1 MRKIVLAT
9 KNTGKIAEFERLLS
23 QFTPDI
29 KVLGLSDFPD
39 MPEVVESG
47 KTLNENARLKAKA
60 ICEFTKLPA
69 LADDSGLFIDALAGQ
84 PGIYSARWA
93 GFEGVDAKMR
103 DLANINKAL
112 EELKDV
118 PKGSRGAQFRSV
130 VAFCRQNLDSSFLEK
145 DELGVL
151 SGQILTQP
159 IGSAGFGYDPIFSPD
174 QFDQSLAQLPPRVKD
189 EVSHRGIALRA
200 IAPFLRDHL

>member
-1 MRKIVLAT
+1 MRKLVLAT
-9 KNTGKIAEFERLLS
+9 KNLGKIAEFERLLS

-69 LADDSGLFIDALAGQ
+69 LADDSGLFIDALGGQ

-174 QFDQSLAQLPPRVKD
+174 QFDQSLAQLSPRVKD
-189 EVSHRGIALRA
+189 EISHRGIALRA

>member
-1 MRKIVLAT
+1 MRKLVLAT
-9 KNTGKIAEFERLLS
+9 KNLGKIAEFERLLS
-23 QFTPDI
+23 EFTPDI

-60 ICEFTKLPA
+60 ICEFSKLPA
-69 LADDSGLFIDALAGQ
+69 LADDSGLFIDALGGA
-84 PGIYSARWA
+84 PGVYSARWA
-93 GFEGVDAKMR
+93 GYEGVDSKMR

-130 VAFCRQNLDSSFLEK
+130 VAFCRQNLDSTFLEK

>member
-23 QFTPDI
+23 EFTPDV

-69 LADDSGLFIDALAGQ
+69 LADDSGLFIDALGGQ
-84 PGIYSARWA
+84 PGVYSARWA
-93 GFEGVDAKMR
+93 GYEGVDSKMR

-130 VAFCRQNLDSSFLEK
+130 VAFCRQNLDSTFLEK

>member
-23 QFTPDI
+23 QFTPDV
-29 KVLGLSDFPD
+29 KVLGLADFPD
-39 MPEVVESG
+39 MPEVLESG
-47 KTLNENARLKAKA
+47 KTLNENARLKARA
-60 ICEFTKLPA
+60 ICEFSKLPA
-69 LADDSGLFIDALAGQ
+69 LADDSGLFIDSLGGQ
-84 PGIYSARWA
+84 PGVYSARWA
-93 GFEGVDAKMR
+93 GYEGVDSKMK

-118 PKGSRGAQFRSV
+118 PMGSRGAQFRSV

-145 DELGVL
+145 EELGVL

-174 QFDQSLAQLPPRVKD
+174 EFDQSLAQLPPRVKD

>member
-1 MRKIVLAT
+1 MRKLVLAT
-9 KNTGKIAEFERLLS
+9 KNLGKIAEFERLLS
-23 QFTPDI
+23 EFTPDI

-69 LADDSGLFIDALAGQ
+69 LADDSGLFIDALGGQ

-118 PKGSRGAQFRSV
+118 PKGSRGAQFKAV
-130 VAFCRQNLDSSFLEK
+130 VAFCRKNLDSSFLEK

>member
-23 QFTPDI
+23 QFTPDV

-60 ICEFTKLPA
+60 ICEFSKLPA
-69 LADDSGLFIDALAGQ
+69 LADDSGLFIDALGGQ
-84 PGIYSARWA
+84 PGVYSARWA
-93 GFEGVDAKMR
+93 GYEGVDSKMR
-103 DLANINKAL
+103 DLANIKKAL

-130 VAFCRQNLDSSFLEK
+130 VAFCRQNLDSTFLEK

>member
-23 QFTPDI
+23 EFTPDV
-29 KVLGLSDFPD
+29 KVLGLADFPD

-69 LADDSGLFIDALAGQ
+69 LADDSGLFIDALGGQ

-118 PKGSRGAQFRSV
+118 PKGSRGAQFKSV

-145 DELGVL
+145 EELGVL

-189 EVSHRGIALRA
+189 EISHRGIALRA

>member
-23 QFTPDI
+23 EFTPDV
-29 KVLGLSDFPD
+29 KVLGLADFPD

-60 ICEFTKLPA
+60 ICEFSNLPA
-69 LADDSGLFIDALAGQ
+69 LADDSGLFIDALGGQ
-84 PGIYSARWA
+84 PGVYSARWA
-93 GFEGVDAKMR
+93 GYEGLDSKMK

-118 PKGSRGAQFRSV
+118 PQGSRGAQFRSV
-130 VAFCRQNLDSSFLEK
+130 VAFCRQNLDSTFLEK

-159 IGSAGFGYDPIFSPD
+159 IGSAGFGYDPIFMPD
-174 QFDQSLAQLPPRVKD
+174 LFDQSLAQLPPRVKD

>member
-1 MRKIVLAT
+1 MRKLVLAT
-9 KNTGKIAEFERLLS
+9 KNLGKIAEFERLLS
-23 QFTPDI
+23 EFTPDI

-69 LADDSGLFIDALAGQ
+69 LADDSGLFIDALGGQ

-118 PKGSRGAQFRSV
+118 PKGSRGAQFKAV
-130 VAFCRQNLDSSFLEK
+130 VAFCRKNLDSSFLEK

-174 QFDQSLAQLPPRVKD
+174 QFDQSLAQLSPRVKD
-189 EVSHRGIALRA
+189 EISHRGIALRA

>member
-1 MRKIVLAT
+1 MRKLVLAT
-9 KNTGKIAEFERLLS
+9 KNLGKIAEFERLLS

-39 MPEVVESG
+39 MPEVVEIG

-69 LADDSGLFIDALAGQ
+69 LADDSGLFIDALGGQ

-118 PKGSRGAQFRSV
+118 PKESRGAQFRSV

>member
-29 KVLGLSDFPD
+29 KVLGLADFPD

-60 ICEFTKLPA
+60 ICEFSKLPA
-69 LADDSGLFIDALAGQ
+69 LADDSGLFIDALGGQ
-84 PGIYSARWA
+84 PGVYSARWA
-93 GFEGVDAKMR
+93 GYEGVDSKMR

-145 DELGVL
+145 DEIGVL

>member
-23 QFTPDI
+23 EFTPDV

-69 LADDSGLFIDALAGQ
+69 LADDSGLFIDALGGQ
-84 PGIYSARWA
+84 PGVYSARWA
-93 GFEGVDAKMR
+93 GYEGVDAKMR

-130 VAFCRQNLDSSFLEK
+130 VASCRQNLDSSFLEK
-145 DELGVL
+145 EELGVL

-174 QFDQSLAQLPPRVKD
+174 QFDQSLAQLSPRVKD
-189 EVSHRGIALRA
+189 EISHRGIALRA

>member
-23 QFTPDI
+23 EFTPDV

-60 ICEFTKLPA
+60 ICEFSKLPA
-69 LADDSGLFIDALAGQ
+69 LADDSGLFIDALDGQ
-84 PGIYSARWA
+84 PGVYSARWA
-93 GFEGVDAKMR
+93 GYEGVDSKMR

-130 VAFCRQNLDSSFLEK
+130 VAFCRQNLDSTFLEK

>member
-23 QFTPDI
+23 EFTPDV

-84 PGIYSARWA
+84 PGVYSARWA
-93 GFEGVDAKMR
+93 GYEGVDSKMK

-145 DELGVL
+145 EELGVL

>member
-23 QFTPDI
+23 EFTPNV
-29 KVLGLSDFPD
+29 KVLGLADFPD

-60 ICEFTKLPA
+60 ICEFSKLPA
-69 LADDSGLFIDALAGQ
+69 LADDSGLFIDALGGQ
-84 PGIYSARWA
+84 PGVYSARWA
-93 GFEGVDAKMR
+93 GYEGVDAKMR

-145 DELGVL
+145 DEIGVL

-174 QFDQSLAQLPPRVKD
+174 QFDQSLAQLAPRVKD

>member
-23 QFTPDI
+23 QFTPDV
-29 KVLGLSDFPD
+29 KVLGLADFPD

-60 ICEFTKLPA
+60 ICEFSKLPA
-69 LADDSGLFIDALAGQ
+69 LADDSGLFIDALDGQ
-84 PGIYSARWA
+84 PGVYSARWA
-93 GFEGVDAKMR
+93 GYEGVDSKMK

-118 PKGSRGAQFRSV
+118 PMGSRGAQFRSV

-145 DELGVL
+145 EELGVL

-174 QFDQSLAQLPPRVKD
+174 EFDQSLAQLPPRVKD

>member
-60 ICEFTKLPA
+60 ICEFSKLPA
-69 LADDSGLFIDALAGQ
+69 LADDSGLFIDALGGQ
-84 PGIYSARWA
+84 PGVYSARWA
-93 GFEGVDAKMR
+93 GYEGVDSKMR

>member
-23 QFTPDI
+23 EFTPDV
-29 KVLGLSDFPD
+29 KVLGLADFPD

-60 ICEFTKLPA
+60 ICEFSNLPA
-69 LADDSGLFIDALAGQ
+69 LADDSGLFIDALDGQ
-84 PGIYSARWA
+84 PGVYSARWA
-93 GFEGVDAKMR
+93 GYEGVDSKMK

-130 VAFCRQNLDSSFLEK
+130 VAFCRQNLDSTFLEK

-159 IGSAGFGYDPIFSPD
+159 IGSAGFGYDPIFMPD
-174 QFDQSLAQLPPRVKD
+174 LFDQSLAQLPPRVKD

>member
-23 QFTPDI
+23 EFTPDV

-60 ICEFTKLPA
+60 ICEFSKLPA
-69 LADDSGLFIDALAGQ
+69 LADDSGLFIDALGGQ
-84 PGIYSARWA
+84 PGVYSARWA
-93 GFEGVDAKMR
+93 GYEGVDAKMR

-145 DELGVL
+145 DEIGVL

>member
-23 QFTPDI
+23 QFTPDV
-29 KVLGLSDFPD
+29 KVLGLADFPD

-47 KTLNENARLKAKA
+47 KTLNENARLKAKT
-60 ICEFTKLPA
+60 ICEFSKLPA
-69 LADDSGLFIDALAGQ
+69 LADDSGLFIDALGGQ
-84 PGIYSARWA
+84 PGVYSARWA
-93 GFEGVDAKMR
+93 GYEGVDSKMK

-118 PKGSRGAQFRSV
+118 PMGSRGAQFRSV

-145 DELGVL
+145 EELGVL

-174 QFDQSLAQLPPRVKD
+174 EFDQSLAQLPPRVKD

>member
-1 MRKIVLAT
+1 MRKLVLAT
-9 KNTGKIAEFERLLS
+9 KNLGKIAEFERLLS

-145 DELGVL
+145 EELGVL

>member
-23 QFTPDI
+23 EFTPDV
-29 KVLGLSDFPD
+29 KVLGLADFPD

-60 ICEFTKLPA
+60 ICEFSNLPA
-69 LADDSGLFIDALAGQ
+69 LADDSGLFIDALDGQ
-84 PGIYSARWA
+84 PGVYSARWA
-93 GFEGVDAKMR
+93 GYEGLDSKMK

-118 PKGSRGAQFRSV
+118 PKGLRGAQFRSV
-130 VAFCRQNLDSSFLEK
+130 VAFCRQNLDSTFLEK

-174 QFDQSLAQLPPRVKD
+174 LFDQSLAQLPPRVKD

>member
-23 QFTPDI
+23 EFTPDV
-29 KVLGLSDFPD
+29 KVLGLADFPD

-60 ICEFTKLPA
+60 ICEFSNLPA
-69 LADDSGLFIDALAGQ
+69 LADDSGLFIDALDGQ
-84 PGIYSARWA
+84 PGVYSARWA
-93 GFEGVDAKMR
+93 GYEGLDSKMK

-118 PKGSRGAQFRSV
+118 PQGSRGAQFRSV
-130 VAFCRQNLDSSFLEK
+130 VAFCRQNLDSTFLEK

-159 IGSAGFGYDPIFSPD
+159 IGRAGFGYDPIFMPD
-174 QFDQSLAQLPPRVKD
+174 LFDQSLAQLPPRVKD

-200 IAPFLRDHL
+200 IAPFLRNHL

>member
-23 QFTPDI
+23 QFTPDV
-29 KVLGLSDFPD
+29 KVLGLADFPD

-60 ICEFTKLPA
+60 ICEFSKLPA
-69 LADDSGLFIDALAGQ
+69 LADDSGLFIDALGGQ
-84 PGIYSARWA
+84 PGVYSARWA
-93 GFEGVDAKMR
+93 GYEGVDSKMR

-130 VAFCRQNLDSSFLEK
+130 VAFCRQNLDSTFLEK
-145 DELGVL
+145 DEIGVL

>member
-23 QFTPDI
+23 EFTPDV

-69 LADDSGLFIDALAGQ
+69 LADDSGLFIDALGGQ
-84 PGIYSARWA
+84 PGVYSARWA
-93 GFEGVDAKMR
+93 GYEGVDSKMK

>member
-23 QFTPDI
+23 QFTPDV

-60 ICEFTKLPA
+60 ICEFSKLPA
-69 LADDSGLFIDALAGQ
+69 LADDSGLFIDALGGQ
-84 PGIYSARWA
+84 PGVYSARWA
-93 GFEGVDAKMR
+93 GFEGVDTKMR

-145 DELGVL
+145 EELGVL

>member
-23 QFTPDI
+23 EFTPDV
-29 KVLGLSDFPD
+29 KVLGLADFPD

-69 LADDSGLFIDALAGQ
+69 LADDSGLFIDALGEQ
-84 PGIYSARWA
+84 PGVYSARWA
-93 GFEGVDAKMR
+93 GYEGVDSKMR

-118 PKGSRGAQFRSV
+118 PMGSRGAQFRSV
-130 VAFCRQNLDSSFLEK
+130 VAFCRQNLDSTFLEK

>member
-23 QFTPDI
+23 EFTPDV
-29 KVLGLSDFPD
+29 KVLGLADFPD

-60 ICEFTKLPA
+60 ICEFSNLPA
-69 LADDSGLFIDALAGQ
+69 LADDSGLFIDALGGQ
-84 PGIYSARWA
+84 PGVYSARWA
-93 GFEGVDAKMR
+93 GYEGVDSKMR

-118 PKGSRGAQFRSV
+118 PMGLRGAQFRSV
-130 VAFCRQNLDSSFLEK
+130 VAFCRQNLDSTFLEK

-174 QFDQSLAQLPPRVKD
+174 EFDQSLAQLPPRVKD